1 MPDKPHL
8 QRPPR
13 FRPLWSETAPP
24 STAASEFQP
33 DRRFDCIVVGT
44 GITGCSAAL
53 HLAEAGARV
62 CAVDSRAP
70 GEGTSGH
77 ANGQVMAELT
87 LSPDRIVQLYGHD
100 RGEAVIRF
108 AARAPDLVFE
118 LIRRHGIAC
127 EARRSGWIEGTPY
140 GWGMR
145 SMEKRVAGWRGRGE
159 PVDLLGR
166 DAIRELC
173 GSAAYAGGLLDQRGG
188 TLNPLSYNR
197 GLAAA
202 AIRLGAVFHDDVE
215 ARELVP
221 EGGGWRI
228 ATTRGTL
235 WASGVIAATNAYT
248 GRLLPHLRFP
258 VACVYGVQSATAPI
272 EGLAHILPQ
281 RQGVSDVRK
290 RFFRF
295 DEAHRLIVGGPG
307 ALWQPASGRS
317 LSFRL
322 AERALRKLLPEIRGV
337 PFEYHWYAR
346 GAAAADLL
354 PHLSEPQTSL
364 FAALGFAGRGIAMG
378 TALGRALARRVR
390 GETVKNVG
398 FPVTSARLPLGLS
411 SIIR

>member
-8 QRPPR
+8 QRPSR
-13 FRPLWSETAPP
+13 FRPLWSETAAPAP
-24 STAASEFQP
+24 VVSEFEP
-33 DRRFDCIVVGT
+33 DRHYDCVVVGA

-53 HLAEAGARV
+53 HLAESGARV
-62 CAVDSRAP
+62 GMIDSQAP

-77 ANGQVMAELT
+77 ANGQVMAALT

-108 AARAPDLVFE
+108 GARAPDLVFE
-118 LIRRHGIAC
+118 LIERHGIAC

-140 GWGMR
+140 ASGMR
-145 SMEKRVAGWRGRGE
+145 AMEKRVASWQGRGE

-166 DAIRELC
+166 GAIRDLS
-173 GSAAYAGGLLDQRGG
+173 GSAAYAGGLLDRRGG

-202 AIRLGAVFHDDVE
+202 AIGLGAVIHGGVE
-215 ARELVP
+215 ARELAP

-228 ATTRGTL
+228 TTSRGPL
-235 WASGVIAATNAYT
+235 RANSVIAATNAYT
-248 GRLLPHLRFP
+248 GRLLPHLRLP
-258 VACVYGVQSATAPI
+258 VVCLYGVQSATVPL
-272 EGLAHILPQ
+272 ESLEHILPQ
-281 RQGVSDVRK
+281 RQGFSDVRK
-290 RFFRF
+290 RFFRL
-295 DEAHRLIVGGPG
+295 DEARRLIVGGPG
-307 ALWQPASGRS
+307 ALWRPASGRS

-322 AERALRKLLPEIRGV
+322 TERALRKLFPETRDIA
-337 PFEYHWYAR
+337 FEHHWYAR

-354 PHLSEPQTSL
+354 PHLYEPQAGL

-378 TALGRALARRVR
+378 TALGRAVARRVR
-390 GETVKNVG
+390 GEAVKNIG

-411 SIIR
+411 SITA

>member
-13 FRPLWSETAPP
+13 FRPLWPETAP
-24 STAASEFQP
+24 SATVVSDFEP
-33 DRRFDCIVVGT
+33 DRRYDCVVVGA

-62 CAVDSRAP
+62 CIIDSRAP

-100 RGEAVIRF
+100 RGDAVIRF
-108 AARAPDLVFE
+108 TARAPDLVFE
-118 LIRRHGIAC
+118 LMRRHGITC
-127 EARRSGWIEGTPY
+127 DARRSGWIEGTPY
-140 GWGMR
+140 ASGMR
-145 SMEKRVAGWRGRGE
+145 AMERRVASWRERGE
-159 PVDLLGR
+159 PVELLGR
-166 DAIRELC
+166 DAIRELS
-173 GSAAYAGGLLDQRGG
+173 GSAAYAGGLLDRRGG
-188 TLNPLSYNR
+188 TLDPLSYTR

-202 AIRLGAVFHDDVE
+202 AAGLGAVFHGDAE
-215 ARELVP
+215 ARELTP

-228 ATTRGTL
+228 TTSHGVLR
-235 WASGVIAATNAYT
+235 ASSVIAATNAYT
-248 GRLLPHLRFP
+248 GRLLPHLHFP
-258 VACVYGVQSATAPI
+258 VACLYGVQSATVPLD
-272 EGLAHILPQ
+272 GLMHILPQ
-281 RQGVSDVRK
+281 RQGFSDVRK
-290 RFFRF
+290 RFFRL
-295 DEAHRLIVGGPG
+295 DEARRLIVGGPG

-322 AERALRKLLPEIRGV
+322 AERALRKLFPEIRDV
-337 PFEYHWYAR
+337 PFDYHWYAR

-354 PHLSEPQTSL
+354 PHLYEPQAGL

-378 TALGRALARRVR
+378 TALGRALARRVQ
-390 GETVKNVG
+390 GETVKNIG

-411 SIIR
+411 SIGR